1 MFILIGLY
9 LFTASRGFLL
19 TYSLIDSIA
28 TSGVGSSGIGDN
40 SIDPL
45 RTILPRLE
53 ALPPSPKQ
61 TQIK

>member
-1 MFILIGLY
+1 MLILIGLY

-19 TYSLIDSIA
+19 TYSLTGSTA
-28 TSGVGSSGIGDN
+28 TSGVGPSGIGDN

-45 RTILPRLE
+45 RTSLPRLE
-53 ALPPSPKQ
+53 ALLPSPKQ